1 MSGATHT
8 PTPPREGDIVRLRT
22 RSYLVEQVTSGPS
35 GHRVRVAC
43 LDDDAQGELLDVIWE
58 VELDAEVLQGQGWLA
73 IGQRH
78 GQAAPG
84 FDPPRYF
91 SAYLHTVPWNTITA
105 TDPNLFQAPFRA
117 GIRIEPFQLAP
128 LQMALNG
135 DGDRQTV
142 T

>member
-35 GHRVRVAC
+35 GHRVRAAC

-78 GQAAPG
+78 GQAAPD
-84 FDPPRYF
+84 FDPPRFF
-91 SAYLHTVPWNTITA
+91 SAYLHTVRWNTITA

-117 GIRIEPFQLAP
+117 GIRIGQ
-128 LQMALNG
+128 
-135 DGDRQTV
+135 
-142 T
+142 